1 MSLPLPW
8 VEKIFKK
15 LTLTFGRDFVAKW
28 EGSDPEEIK
37 ADWAFELRGFQQNPS
52 ALAYG
57 LEHCLGGKP
66 PTVHEFKALCSRR
79 PDQTLRL
86 PAAAANPERVAAEIA
101 KLSNLRAGYAVDHK
115 DWARKIV
122 NRHAS
127 GERVNVY
134 PLRIAREALGLEA

>member
-1 MSLPLPW
+1 MSLPLAW

-28 EGSDPEEIK
+28 EGSDPEEVK

-86 PAAAANPERVAAEIA
+86 HAAAANPERVATELA
-101 KLSNLRAGYAVDHK
+101 KFANLRACNAVDHK
-115 DWARKIV
+115 GWAHKIIQ
-122 NRHAS
+122 RHAS
-127 GERVNVY
+127 GERVNVG
-134 PLRIAREALGLEA
+134 PLRMARQALGLEV

>member
-1 MSLPLPW
+1 MSLPLAW

-28 EGSDPEEIK
+28 EGSDPEEVK

-86 PAAAANPERVAAEIA
+86 PAAAANPERVAAELA
-101 KLSNLRAGYAVDHK
+101 KFSNLRVGNAVDHK
-115 DWARKIV
+115 GWAHKIMA
-122 NRHAS
+122 RHER
-127 GERVNVY
+127 GERVNVG
-134 PLRIAREALGLEA
+134 PLRMARQALGLEV